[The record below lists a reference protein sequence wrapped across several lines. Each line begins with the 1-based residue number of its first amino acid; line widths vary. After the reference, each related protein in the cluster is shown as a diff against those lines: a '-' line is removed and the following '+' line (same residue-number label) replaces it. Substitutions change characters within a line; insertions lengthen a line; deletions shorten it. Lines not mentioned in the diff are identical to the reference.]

1 MTPHQVFHNPADSG
15 EEELSEFATFI
26 RRYREAFPDL
36 RYDVSHMIEEG
47 DYVAFWGRVT
57 GTHEGPFMRL
67 EPTGKRI
74 DIMGIGAVRL
84 EDGKN
89 AERWANFD
97 ILRMLQQLGM
107 DTLGAL

>member
-1 MTPHQVFHNPADSG
+1 
-15 EEELSEFATFI
+15 
-26 RRYREAFPDL
+26 
-36 RYDVSHMIEEG
+36 MIEEG
-47 DYVAFWGRVT
+47 DHVAFWGRVT
-57 GTHEGPFMRL
+57 GTHEGPFMGL

-84 EDGKN
+84 KDGKI